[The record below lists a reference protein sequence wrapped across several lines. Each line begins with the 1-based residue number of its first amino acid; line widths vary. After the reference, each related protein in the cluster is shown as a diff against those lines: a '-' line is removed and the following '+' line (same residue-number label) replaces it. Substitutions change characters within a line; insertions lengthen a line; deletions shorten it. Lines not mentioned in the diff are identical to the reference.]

1 MGVIVLVF
9 TSQCWQ
15 IRYLHSVLF
24 HEYFISIARFD
35 NTSRSFLTLWA
46 RDWPAVETIAWQP
59 RCKINSMSEI
69 SGHDPDFKY
78 IIALTRLMP
87 LNSENLIFPQQR
99 GCEKKQMRSEEREW
113 MKTPAPMQNA
123 IGCVAVLFFSGDPV
137 SFPLFPVPF
146 SFSFEL

>member
-1 MGVIVLVF
+1 
-9 TSQCWQ
+9 
-15 IRYLHSVLF
+15 
-24 HEYFISIARFD
+24 
-35 NTSRSFLTLWA
+35 
-46 RDWPAVETIAWQP
+46 
-59 RCKINSMSEI
+59 MSEI

-113 MKTPAPMQNA
+113 MKTPAAIQNA
-123 IGCVAVLFFSGDPV
+123 IGCVAVLFFSRVPV